1 MWTLVG
7 AGLATAGLVWTSS
20 LPALWRVVAVVGAV
34 LAGAAKARWVLA
46 RTARRI
52 ADRIVARGD
61 GRCAGGVLSW
71 QSWGL
76 VAAMATAGRLLRATS
91 LPRPLLGVLY
101 LAVGTALLLAAITPW
116 RRWSSMRQPT

>member
-7 AGLATAGLVWTSS
+7 AGLATAGWVWLAHLRTVPRV
-20 LPALWRVVAVVGAV
+20 LAIGGAL

-71 QSWGL
+71 RSWGL
-76 VAAMATAGRLLRATS
+76 VAAMAVSGRLLRATS
-91 LPRPLLGVLY
+91 LPRPILGVLY

-116 RRWSSMRQPT
+116 RRWSSLRQPT